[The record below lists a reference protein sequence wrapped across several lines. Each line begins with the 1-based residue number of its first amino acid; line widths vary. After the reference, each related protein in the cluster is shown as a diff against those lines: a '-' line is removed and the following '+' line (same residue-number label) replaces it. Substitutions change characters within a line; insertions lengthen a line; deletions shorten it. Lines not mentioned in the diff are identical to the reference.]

1 VASFSVT
8 VLQGTTHAHQ
18 FYLAIR
24 PWPLASQTPT
34 IHQVSSRSSSVCQI
48 TRSYHQSVSAIT
60 RKNVIMQTVAQS
72 EGKAEVSGW
81 GGSNG
86 REILNWWTVC
96 RLHDI
101 NSQNGACTSRHC
113 VRWVTNNDVCC
124 YAAPPRWVILQN
136 GAVRLSVCLSR
147 VWVHKFCRMGTRINF
162 KVEANVSSSCRVYK
176 LTHPLNKCRRW
187 TGTLN

>member
-1 VASFSVT
+1 MWRRFRSQYCKAQLTPINFIWPYD
-8 VLQGTTHAHQ
+8 LD
-18 FYLAIR
+18 L
-24 PWPLASQTPT
+24 WPLKPQLYIRFPRGHRLYAKLRDHIINPFQR
-34 IHQVSSRSSSVCQI
+34 SRE
-48 TRSYHQSVSAIT
+48 
-60 RKNVIMQTVAQS
+60 KNVIMQTVAQS

-136 GAVRLSVCLSR
+136 GAVRLSVCPAFESTSFAEWEL
-147 VWVHKFCRMGTRINF
+147 V
-162 KVEANVSSSCRVYK
+162 
-176 LTHPLNKCRRW
+176 
-187 TGTLN
+187 